1 VLAPLRQRDFAL
13 LWAAGFVSVAG
24 DFALIAALPLHAYAL
39 TGSAIA
45 AGGVLASTLVP
56 SILLGSVAGVFVDR
70 WDRKRTMVAADLLR
84 AALLLPLLAVGSVDL
99 LWLLYAVR
107 AAVGTTGLFFNPAE
121 NALLPRLV
129 GDEHLVAA
137 NALNSLNNNLGR
149 LVGPAVGGVLYAWVG
164 IAGVALAD
172 AATFL
177 VSGLLVALIRADARP
192 DPGDPV
198 ASGTGVFRRTFGEW
212 RDGLRLVRR
221 DPVLRTVFLA
231 LGLGMAADGTFGVGF
246 APLAIDVLEAGATG
260 AGLLLSA
267 QAVGGLVAGALV
279 AAVAKRVPPRLLFGG
294 GLVGLG
300 LADLGL
306 ANAGTLAPP
315 GAVALA
321 VAAGFLVLAGFPA
334 VALDAAGTGLVQT
347 RTDDAY
353 RGRVFGAMGAAVSL
367 AILVG
372 VVVAGPAV
380 EAFGVVP
387 VMSAG
392 AAMWIVGGVFA
403 LVRLPPGRP
412 LGSPAEAGKIEAA
425 HSESG

>member
-1 VLAPLRQRDFAL
+1 
-13 LWAAGFVSVAG
+13 
-24 DFALIAALPLHAYAL
+24 
-39 TGSAIA
+39 
-45 AGGVLASTLVP
+45 VP

-198 ASGTGVFRRTFGEW
+198 ASGTGVFRRTFGS
-212 RDGLRLVRR
+212 G
-221 DPVLRTVFLA
+221 
-231 LGLGMAADGTFGVGF
+231 GTACVWYG
-246 APLAIDVLEAGATG
+246 AIRCCGRSSSPSASGWPPTARSASGSPRSPSTSSRPARPG

-347 RTDDAY
+347 GRTMPTGAVSSARWGPPSASRSWSGSSS
-353 RGRVFGAMGAAVSL
+353 RGRPSRPSVS
-367 AILVG
+367 
-372 VVVAGPAV
+372 
-380 EAFGVVP
+380 
-387 VMSAG
+387 S
-392 AAMWIVGGVFA
+392 
-403 LVRLPPGRP
+403 R
-412 LGSPAEAGKIEAA
+412 
-425 HSESG
+425 